1 MAKPKTLA
9 VIDKYLQCLRRA
21 IAKYEQPAV
30 KGIVFQQL
38 VAQPGQAVNPA
49 AKIDRLDGR
58 HNPHLRRDLDHG
70 CQFHKPWLSA
80 ARSGAAMP
88 FNSIR
93 IFAPLPASSSR
104 RHSQE
109 LLGEKGPN
117 STKRGSLS
125 NFSTLAAGSRV
136 RRLLSLLELTRN
148 TWAVR
153 EIPKVSATLAA
164 DAHSVS
170 GIRARPPRVA
180 RHRSNRRRTASSR
193 AGRLS
198 VCLVP
203 IGHPPQCSVS
213 AGYDTTTVKMIHAR
227 LPQGHY
233 RGGLVVCTTAAV
245 VVGVLTRIFASLG
258 VAVAAGIIV
267 ALVLWFVGFIEYGE

>member
-1 MAKPKTLA
+1 
-9 VIDKYLQCLRRA
+9 
-21 IAKYEQPAV
+21 
-30 KGIVFQQL
+30 
-38 VAQPGQAVNPA
+38 
-49 AKIDRLDGR
+49 
-58 HNPHLRRDLDHG
+58 
-70 CQFHKPWLSA
+70 
-80 ARSGAAMP
+80 
-88 FNSIR
+88 
-93 IFAPLPASSSR
+93 
-104 RHSQE
+104 
-109 LLGEKGPN
+109 LGEKGPN

-170 GIRARPPRVA
+170 GIRARPLRVA

-227 LPQGHY
+227 LPQGHDDSDS
-233 RGGLVVCTTAAV
+233 GLPTGNNHWAGQIPLPNHLFA
-245 VVGVLTRIFASLG
+245 GWPILGFALSIGASGALTRDLDPRHVSGSPAGGSLG
-258 VAVAAGIIV
+258 AEI
-267 ALVLWFVGFIEYGE
+267 GFEGR